1 MENSQSADR
10 PPEDRAVSRWLLA
23 CAVMVFAMLVVGG
36 ITRLTGSGL
45 SMVTWRPI
53 SGALP
58 PLSTPD
64 WEALFAEYR
73 RSPQFVLEN
82 STMTLDGFQRIF
94 WWEYIHRLLGRVTG
108 LVFAVPLA
116 LFWRAGRL
124 PPLLRR
130 RLPAIA
136 ALGMAQGAMGWWMV
150 QSGLVR
156 DPRVS
161 PVRLALHLGMAFV
174 LAGLLVRTALDLRAR
189 GPRAAHARRLARG
202 ADLLAGAVFV
212 MALSGAL
219 VAGNHAGLAFNTWP
233 LMLGRLA
240 PPGLYP
246 LAPWYESALF
256 DVMTVQFNHRTLA
269 LALTVAVGAFGLA
282 ARRAALGARARRWSG
297 AVVGVFC
304 AQFALGVAT
313 LLLAVPTWLAVLHQA
328 NAMALFLTTVAA
340 GRAIAQDLR
349 A

>member
-1 MENSQSADR
+1 MEIPRPADEAR
-10 PPEDRAVSRWLLA
+10 GDRAVSRWLLA
-23 CAVMVFAMLVVGG
+23 CAVMVCVMLVVGG

-58 PLSTPD
+58 PLSSTD

-73 RSPQFVLEN
+73 RSPQFLLEN
-82 STMTLDGFQRIF
+82 SSMTLEGFQRIF
-94 WWEYIHRLLGRVTG
+94 WWEYIHRLLGRLTG
-108 LVFAVPLA
+108 VVFALPLA
-116 LFWRAGRL
+116 VFWRAGRI
-124 PPLLRR
+124 PPALRR
-130 RLPAIA
+130 ALVPIA
-136 ALGMAQGAMGWWMV
+136 ALGLAQGALGWWMV
-150 QSGLVR
+150 KSGLVR

-174 LAGLLVRTALDLRAR
+174 LAGLLVRAAMDLRRAPSPCPAAR
-189 GPRAAHARRLARG
+189 SLARG
-202 ADLLAGAVFV
+202 ADLLSVAVLL

-233 LMLGRLA
+233 LMLGRIA

-246 LAPWYESALF
+246 LTPWYEGALF
-256 DVMTVQFNHRTLA
+256 DVMTVQFNHRMLA
-269 LALTVAVGAFGLA
+269 LALTVAVGAFA
-282 ARRAALGARARRWSG
+282 VATRRAALGARARWWSR
-297 AVVGVFC
+297 AVVGVFI
-304 AQFALGVAT
+304 AQFALGVTT

-340 GRAIAQDLR
+340 GRAIAQDR
-349 A
+349 GA